1 MSKKITMK
9 NQVDFIGQE
18 VKILQDAGHEIGHYR
33 IAEADNK
40 GVETWHFMVCKGKKN
55 RKFLGFV
62 KGLQFTSVSAAET
75 RLNKRKVLGNINR
88 QTLSDTINEYRA
100 LEGKSDIEKLT
111 AVVKDL
117 LKVEKF
123 AEAQIEIAKL
133 EVLKTGTNN

>member
-1 MSKKITMK
+1 MNKKITMK

-18 VKILQDAGHEIGHYR
+18 VKVLQDAGHEIGHYKV
-33 IAEADNK
+33 ADADAK
-40 GVETWHFMVCKGKKN
+40 GVENWHFMVCKGKKN

-62 KGLQFTSVSAAET
+62 KGLQFTSVDSAIT
-75 RLNKRKVLGNINR
+75 RLNKKKVLADINR
-88 QTLSDTINEYRA
+88 QVLTDAINEYRT